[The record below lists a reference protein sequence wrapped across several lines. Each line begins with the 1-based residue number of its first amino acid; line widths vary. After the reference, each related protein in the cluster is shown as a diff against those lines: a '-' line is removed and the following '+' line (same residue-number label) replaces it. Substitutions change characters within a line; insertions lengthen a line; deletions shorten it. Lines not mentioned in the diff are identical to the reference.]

1 MTPQARSL
9 RAGAEAL
16 AGGLPPLLAEARQ
29 LAATVMLGE
38 HGRRRAGA
46 GDEFWQYRPAT
57 DSDAASGIDWRRS
70 ARSDAHFVR
79 EKEWQAAQSV
89 LLWADTARAMGYCG
103 SASRHSKADRA
114 RLLALALALLLVR
127 AGERVGMADG
137 SLPPRT
143 GERQIVLLAAAL
155 EAEAAEDYGHA
166 PRQGLVP
173 HAQAV
178 FLSDFMGDLAPLE
191 AALVSAAERGMSGCL
206 LQVLDPDEEEFPF
219 DGRTV
224 FESMGGVLRHETLR
238 AGDLRARYRDRLA
251 ARRDDLENL
260 ARRTGWHFAV
270 HQTGTPALTALN
282 WLYHALERRR

>member
-1 MTPQARSL
+1 MTPQAHPL
-9 RAGAEAL
+9 RPRAETL

-38 HGRRRAGA
+38 HGRRRPGT

-57 DSDAASGIDWRRS
+57 DSDAAGGIDWRRS

-89 LLWADTARAMGYCG
+89 LLWVDTARAMGYCG
-103 SASRHSKADRA
+103 STSRRSKADRA

-127 AGERVGMADG
+127 AGERVGMADA

-143 GERQIVLLAAAL
+143 GERQIMRLAAAL
-155 EAEAAEDYGHA
+155 EAEAAEDYGIA
-166 PRQGLVP
+166 PLQGFIP

-178 FLSDFMGDLAPLE
+178 FLSDFMGDIASLE
-191 AALVSAAERGMSGCL
+191 AALVSATERGMTGCL
-206 LQVLDPDEEEFPF
+206 LQVLDPDEEDFPF

-224 FESMGGVLRHETLR
+224 FESMGGALRHETLR

-251 ARRDDLENL
+251 ARRDALEIL

-270 HQTGTPALTALN
+270 HQTGAPALTALG